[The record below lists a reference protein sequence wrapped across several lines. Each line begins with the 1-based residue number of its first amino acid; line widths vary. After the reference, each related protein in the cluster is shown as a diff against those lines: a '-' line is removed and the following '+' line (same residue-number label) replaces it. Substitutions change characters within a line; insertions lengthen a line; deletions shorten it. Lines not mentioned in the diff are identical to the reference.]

1 MTATTGTFL
10 YLSSADLDAL
20 GLTAQSVEK
29 AVAAAYR
36 ALGEASAASVP
47 KIGFSVTPSTFFHA
61 MPARYDTKGVVGIKW
76 IGTAD
81 NSKTGLPH
89 ISSIIV
95 LSDVETAV
103 IKAVMDGTQITA
115 IRPAAVSLVAA
126 RHLARPDSHRVAF
139 IACGVQAMSH
149 LEAFATAF
157 PIREVTCYSRRKETA
172 ERFAAHVR
180 DRGFE
185 ARVVTE
191 PRDAVEGHDII
202 VSSAPRASFSAPF
215 LDPVWLS
222 PGAFVSGVDLG
233 RSWRCTDLRQLDL
246 IATDNRVQSRAEAA
260 QPGIL
265 PWQGEW
271 DADLAELASS
281 SHPGRTCPD
290 QRAFFIHP
298 GLGLG
303 DVAVATLALHL
314 AQSKGIGTT
323 LRR

>member
-1 MTATTGTFL
+1 MATTGTFL
-10 YLSSADLDAL
+10 YLSSADIDAL
-20 GLTAQSVEK
+20 GLTAQAVEK
-29 AVAAAYR
+29 AVAEAYR
-36 ALGEASAASVP
+36 ALGKGNAASVP
-47 KIGFSVTPSTFFHA
+47 KIGFNVTPSTFFHA
-61 MPARYDTKGVVGIKW
+61 MPARYDAKGAVGIKW

-115 IRPAAVSLVAA
+115 IRPAAISLVAA
-126 RHLARPDSHRVAF
+126 RHLARPDSRRMSF

-149 LEAFATAF
+149 LDALATAF

-172 ERFAAHVR
+172 ERFAAQAR
-180 DRGFE
+180 DRGFV

-191 PRDAVEGHDII
+191 PRDAVEGQDII
-202 VSSAPRASFSAPF
+202 VSSAPRASFPAPF
-215 LDPVWLS
+215 LDPAWMS
-222 PGAFVSGVDLG
+222 PGSFVSGVDLG

-246 IATDNRVQSRAEAA
+246 IATDNRLQSRAEAA
-260 QPGIL
+260 QPGVL

-271 DADLAELASS
+271 DADLAELASG
-281 SHPGRTCPD
+281 SHPGRTSAH

-303 DVAVATLALHL
+303 DVAIATLALDL
-314 AQSKGIGTT
+314 AGSKGVGIK
-323 LRR
+323 LAR